1 VKRIVVLGAGFGG
14 MQATIE
20 LERLFRQDPD
30 IEIVLVND
38 QNYFLFTPLLPQIA
52 SSYINP
58 RHIVQPVR
66 DIRGRRRF
74 RFLRDDVRA
83 IDLSARRVDL
93 ASASL
98 PYDYLVVALGSRT
111 DYFHVS
117 GAREH
122 TWEFKT
128 LENAVVLR
136 ERILDLCE
144 HADHT
149 EDPATRRQM
158 LTFVVVG
165 GGYTGVELVTE
176 MHDFFYHYVAGRYR
190 GIAPGEIRLV
200 VLEAEPEVLRG
211 VHPKLAA
218 NALKRLQ
225 VEGIEVRL
233 NAKAT
238 QCLAGSV
245 EVNGKEIISADTV
258 IWTAGVRAHELVEA
272 LPGPHDRIGR
282 AVVNEHLQL
291 EGHPEVFVVG
301 DSAAAVSAPET
312 PRVAPVAISHGR
324 LAGHNIA
331 QAERG
336 QALESF
342 RYVSEGTLVSLGMN
356 HAVVEIAGLK
366 FSGYFAWLFWNA
378 VHLYKLVGLKK
389 QLQVA
394 VDWMLA
400 VIFPRD
406 ASIVRRPRRCKY
418 CGTDR
423 SP

>member
-1 VKRIVVLGAGFGG
+1 MKRIVVLGAGFGG
-14 MQATIE
+14 MQASIE
-20 LERLFRQDPD
+20 LERLFRRDPD
-30 IEIVLVND
+30 MEILLVND

-66 DIRGRRRF
+66 DLCGRRKIRF
-74 RFLRDDVRA
+74 RRDDVRR
-83 IDLSARRVDL
+83 IDIANRRVEL
-93 ASASL
+93 ASATL

-111 DYFHVS
+111 DYFDVP
-117 GAREH
+117 GARDN
-122 TWEFKT
+122 TWDFKT

-158 LTFVVVG
+158 LTFVIVG

-176 MHDFFYHYVAGRYR
+176 MHDFFYHYVAGRYH

-200 VLEAEPEVLRG
+200 VLEAAPEVLRG

-218 NALKRLQ
+218 NAQKRLQ

-233 NAKAT
+233 SAKAT
-238 QCLAGSV
+238 RCLTDSV
-245 EVNGKEIISADTV
+245 ELDGREIIAADTV
-258 IWTAGVRAHELVEA
+258 IWTAGVRANELVEA

-282 AVVNEHLQL
+282 AIVNQHLQL
-291 EGHPEVFVVG
+291 DGHSEVFVVG
-301 DSAAAVSAPET
+301 DSAAAISAPET
-312 PRVAPVAISHGR
+312 PRVAPVAITHGR
-324 LAGHNIA
+324 LAAQNIA
-331 QAERG
+331 HAERG
-336 QALESF
+336 EALESF
-342 RYVSEGTLVSLGMN
+342 RYVSQDTLISLGMN
-356 HAVVEIAGLK
+356 HAVVDIAGLK

-394 VDWMLA
+394 IDWMLA

-406 ASIVRRPRRCKY
+406 ASIVRRPRRCKL
-418 CGTDR
+418 CGTDG
-423 SP
+423 SL

>member
-1 VKRIVVLGAGFGG
+1 

-30 IEIVLVND
+30 IQIVLVND

-83 IDLSARRVDL
+83 IDLNARRVGL
-93 ASASL
+93 AS
-98 PYDYLVVALGSRT
+98 
-111 DYFHVS
+111 
-117 GAREH
+117 
-122 TWEFKT
+122 
-128 LENAVVLR
+128 
-136 ERILDLCE
+136 
-144 HADHT
+144 
-149 EDPATRRQM
+149 
-158 LTFVVVG
+158 
-165 GGYTGVELVTE
+165 E

-190 GIAPGEIRLV
+190 GIAPGELRLV

-225 VEGIEVRL
+225 VEGIEIRL

-238 QCLAGSV
+238 QCLAGGV
-245 EVNGKEIISADTV
+245 EVNGKEIIPADTV
-258 IWTAGVRAHELVEA
+258 IWTAGVRAHELIEA
-272 LPGPHDRIGR
+272 LTGPHDRIGR

-291 EGHPEVFVVG
+291 VGHPEVFVVG

-324 LAGHNIA
+324 LAGRNIA
-331 QAERG
+331 HAERG
-336 QALESF
+336 QALEGF

-356 HAVVEIAGLK
+356 HAVVEFAGLK

-394 VDWMLA
+394 IDWMLA

-406 ASIVRRPRRCKY
+406 ASIVRRPRRCKF

>member
-1 VKRIVVLGAGFGG
+1 

-20 LERLFRQDPD
+20 LEHLFRQDPD

-83 IDLSARRVDL
+83 IDLNARRVGL

-98 PYDYLVVALGSRT
+98 PYDYLVLALGSRT

-190 GIAPGEIRLV
+190 GITPGEIRL
-200 VLEAEPEVLRG
+200 R
-211 VHPKLAA
+211 
-218 NALKRLQ
+218 
-225 VEGIEVRL
+225 
-233 NAKAT
+233 AKAT

-245 EVNGKEIISADTV
+245 EVNGKEIIPADTV

-291 EGHPEVFVVG
+291 VGHPDVFVVG
-301 DSAAAVSAPET
+301 DSAAAVS
-312 PRVAPVAISHGR
+312 
-324 LAGHNIA
+324 
-331 QAERG
+331 
-336 QALESF
+336 
-342 RYVSEGTLVSLGMN
+342 
-356 HAVVEIAGLK
+356 
-366 FSGYFAWLFWNA
+366 
-378 VHLYKLVGLKK
+378 
-389 QLQVA
+389 
-394 VDWMLA
+394 
-400 VIFPRD
+400 
-406 ASIVRRPRRCKY
+406 
-418 CGTDR
+418 
-423 SP
+423 